1 MWLNLYIHSISAKK
15 ILLSSWET
23 FVYRNLKNDRISF
36 LGQIDVETAVD
47 IIPNDDLIS
56 LLVNM

>member
-1 MWLNLYIHSISAKK
+1 MAKPLHSFNKCKK

>member
-15 ILLSSWET
+15 FFCQAGKL
-23 FVYRNLKNDRISF
+23 VYRNLKNDRISF